1 MMQIHERVAFMDQS
15 AVIFVLVL
23 TRTGVT
29 VNVAPGV
36 VNVVIIVAVESQF
49 ICSLL

>member
-1 MMQIHERVAFMDQS
+1 MQIHERVAFMDQS
-15 AVIFVLVL
+15 AVVFVLVL

-29 VNVAPGV
+29 

-49 ICSLL
+49 ICSLF

>member
-15 AVIFVLVL
+15 AVVFVLVL

-29 VNVAPGV
+29 

-49 ICSLL
+49 ICSLF